1 VQLRGDIAIDRA
13 SRIVLKL
20 GGDKL
25 SCCLRWMI
33 ASETCLRIAFKLIE
47 GNADALA
54 VHFSDPLIAADQ
66 RGERDRFWRGE
77 GCIPP
82 GAMLHRLDGLVVGI
96 LILRGCSLPHEL
108 LPSLWMLARWITDSM
123 FQRYNIVENSDV
135 ASDAGKLKA
144 LDERERQGARELVK
158 LEGMRKSGQVREYA
172 GKNRYNSAKSAHWA
186 ASIDSPSGIPKSN
199 LVKELTGTVR

>member
-1 VQLRGDIAIDRA
+1 MQLRGDIAIDRA

-33 ASETCLRIAFKLIE
+33 ASDTCLRIAFKLIE

-54 VHFSDPLIAADQ
+54 VHLADPLIAADQ

-82 GAMLHRLDGLVVGI
+82 GAMLHRLDGLAAGI

-172 GKNRYNSAKSAHWA
+172 GKNRYKIGTTPRKAHTGRPP
-186 ASIDSPSGIPKSN
+186 SIAL
-199 LVKELTGTVR
+199 LVFLRAIW